1 MKSDRVLVS
10 VICSIP
16 FLWIVF
22 KGFTGLFSANPIE
35 EIINNTGWW
44 SLVFIL
50 VTLSMGFFQ
59 QLIGSGKLL
68 IYRRI
73 IGLTAFTYAF
83 LHFVA
88 WVALDQFFHWELIF
102 QEILNRMYIF
112 LGMVSFLM
120 LLPLAITS
128 TDYFVSAL
136 GFPNWKRLHYLAYIA
151 ALLAV
156 CHFWLVSKRDP
167 TEAKIFAI
175 FAIFLL
181 AYRIFWAFRAS
192 K

>member
-22 KGFTGLFSANPIE
+22 KGLAGLFSANPIE

-59 QLIGSGKLL
+59 QLIGSGNLL

-73 IGLTAFTYAF
+73 IGLTAFAYAF

-88 WVALDQFFHWELIF
+88 WVALDQFFQWELIF
-102 QEILNRMYIF
+102 QEILNRIYIF

-120 LLPLAITS
+120 LLQLCSSI
-128 TDYFVSAL
+128 D
-136 GFPNWKRLHYLAYIA
+136 
-151 ALLAV
+151 
-156 CHFWLVSKRDP
+156 
-167 TEAKIFAI
+167 
-175 FAIFLL
+175 
-181 AYRIFWAFRAS
+181 
-192 K
+192 